1 MSIFII
7 IIMCISV
14 EKSIRI
20 KVIKVMETSIL
31 NRLDRTCEKYADKV
45 MFRDE
50 NNEITFAGF
59 NRLTKAVGSYL
70 AGKVPCGAPVAVM
83 SGRHINTPACFL
95 GAVRAGCFYAP
106 MDGDMPMARL
116 NQILGVIKAEYMLV
130 DRAHLETA
138 QALSF
143 DGEIIVAEDILDTA
157 PDEELL
163 ASREATLQCT
173 SPLYVI
179 FTSGST
185 GVPKGVITSHQSLMC
200 YIDAV
205 AKVLSIDDSDVL
217 GNQSPLDYI
226 AAIRDIYLPVSF
238 GASTY
243 IIPKNEFAVPTTLFE
258 TLNREKITALCWS
271 VAGVEL
277 PAKLGAFDVGKP
289 EYLKKLCFSGSV
301 MPCKYL
307 KIWQEHLPDVL
318 YVNQYGPTEAT
329 ASCTYYVVKE
339 KVDDDT
345 VLPIGKPYD
354 NYRVLLLNEDNTA
367 TAQGEIGEICV
378 SGPILALGYYGNTE
392 QTAKSFIQNPLNDNY
407 RELIYKTGDLGSF
420 APDGTLLFHGR
431 KDRQIKHL
439 GHRIELGEIEETAK
453 KIEGVADCCAL
464 YNKEKATL
472 YLFYTGQATSKEIVL
487 YFRQNMPAFMVP
499 RKLINLEALPAL
511 PNGKTDMQALKSYFK

>member
-1 MSIFII
+1 MQ
-7 IIMCISV
+7 
-14 EKSIRI
+14 
-20 KVIKVMETSIL
+20 TSML
-31 NRLDRTCEKYADKV
+31 NRLDYTAEAYAGKV
-45 MFRDE
+45 MFKDE
-50 NNEITFAGF
+50 HSEITFAQF
-59 NRLTKAVGSYL
+59 NALTKSVGTYL
-70 AGKVPCGAPVAVM
+70 AKKVPAGDPVAVM
-83 SGRHINTPACFL
+83 SGRHILTPTCFL

-106 MDGDMPMARL
+106 MDGDMPETRL
-116 NQILGVIKAEYMLV
+116 NQILGVIQAKYMLV
-130 DRAHLETA
+130 DKAHLEA
-138 QALSF
+138 ARKLNY
-143 DGEIIVAEDILDTA
+143 DGEIIVFEDIMNTE

-163 ASREATLQCT
+163 ASRAATLTIT

-185 GVPKGVITSHQSLMC
+185 GVPKGVITSHESLMC

-205 AKVLSIDDSDVL
+205 GKVLSINDSDVL

-226 AAIRDIYLPVSF
+226 AAVRDIYLPITY

-243 IIPKNEFAVPTTLFE
+243 IIPKNEFAVPTELFD

-277 PAKLGAFDVGKP
+277 PAKLGAFDVSKP

-307 KIWQEHLPDVL
+307 KIWQDNLPDVL

-339 KVDDDT
+339 KVNDDT

-354 NYRVLLLNEDNTA
+354 NYRVMLLNDDNTA
-367 TAQGEIGEICV
+367 TPNGKTGEICV
-378 SGPILALGYYGNTE
+378 TGPVLALGYYGNPE
-392 QTAKSFIQNPLNDNY
+392 QTAKSFMQNPLNDKY

-420 APDGTLLFHGR
+420 DENGVLHFHGR

-453 KIEGVADCCAL
+453 KISGVTDCCSL
-464 YNKEKATL
+464 YYKDKATL
-472 YLFYTGQATSKEIVL
+472 YLFYTGDATSKDIVL
-487 YFRQNMPAFMVP
+487 YFRKNMPAFMVP
-499 RKLINLEALPAL
+499 RKLINLEALPTL
-511 PNGKTDMQALKSYFK
+511 PNGKTDMQTLKSYFK

>member
-1 MSIFII
+1 
-7 IIMCISV
+7 
-14 EKSIRI
+14 
-20 KVIKVMETSIL
+20 METSVLCRL
-31 NRLDRTCEKYADKV
+31 NRTAKSYADKIA
-45 MFRDE
+45 FKDSE
-50 NNEITFAGF
+50 NALTFGEF
-59 NRLTKAVGSYL
+59 NALTKAVGTCL
-70 AGKVPCGAPVAVM
+70 ANKVPAGAPVTVM
-83 SGRHINTPACFL
+83 SGRHVYTPACYL

-106 MDGDMPMARL
+106 MDGDMPVTRL
-116 NQILGVIKAEYMLV
+116 NQILGVIKSQIMIA
-130 DRAHLETA
+130 DKAHLEKA
-138 QALSF
+138 QSLDF
-143 DGEIIVAEDILDTA
+143 DGEIIVMEDILETQ

-163 ASREATLQCT
+163 AQREATLVNT
-173 SPLYVI
+173 APLYVI

-185 GVPKGVITSHQSLMC
+185 GVPKGVITSHLSLMT

-205 AKVLSIDDSDVL
+205 SKVLDINDSDIH

-226 AAIRDIYLPVSF
+226 AAIRDIYFPLTF
-238 GASTY
+238 GSSTY
-243 IIPKNEFAVPTTLFE
+243 IIPKNEFAVPTALFE

-277 PAKLGAFDVGKP
+277 PAKLGAFDVLKP

-354 NYRVLLLNEDNTA
+354 NYRVMLLTEDDKPVPDGKT
-367 TAQGEIGEICV
+367 GEICV
-378 SGPILALGYYGNTE
+378 SGPILALGYYGNSDYTE
-392 QTAKSFIQNPLNDNY
+392 KSFIQNPLNPNY

-439 GHRIELGEIEETAK
+439 GHRIELGEIEEAAR
-453 KIEGVADCCAL
+453 KIDGVLDCCSL
-464 YNKEKATL
+464 YNKPKEHL
-472 YLFYTGQATSKEIVL
+472 YLFYTGTATSKDIVL
-487 YFRQNMPAFMVP
+487 AFRQNMPAFMVP
-499 RKLINLEALPAL
+499 RKLVNLDVLPTL
-511 PNGKTDMQALKSYFK
+511 PNGKLDMQTLKTYFK

>member
-1 MSIFII
+1 
-7 IIMCISV
+7 
-14 EKSIRI
+14 
-20 KVIKVMETSIL
+20 METSIL
-31 NRLDRTCEKYADKV
+31 NRLDRTAAAYADKV
-45 MFRDE
+45 MFKDE
-50 NNEITFAGF
+50 HDSITFGAF
-59 NRLTKAVGSYL
+59 NQLTKAVGTYL
-70 AGKVPCGAPVAVM
+70 ARKIPAGQPVAVM
-83 SGRHINTPACFL
+83 SGRHILTPSCFL

-106 MDGDMPMARL
+106 MDGDMPETRL
-116 NQILGVIKAEYMLV
+116 NQIIGVIQAKFMLV
-130 DRAHLETA
+130 DKAHYEAAKGLD
-138 QALSF
+138 F
-143 DGEIIVAEDILDTA
+143 DGEIIVFEDIKDTE

-163 ASREATLQCT
+163 AARAATLTCT

-179 FTSGST
+179 FTSAST
-185 GVPKGVITSHQSLMC
+185 GVPKGVITAHQSLMT
-200 YIDAV
+200 YIDSV
-205 AKVLSIDDSDVL
+205 AKVLNINDTDVL

-226 AAIRDIYLPVSF
+226 AAVRDMYFPISF

-277 PAKLGAFDVGKP
+277 PAKLGAFDVAKP

-307 KIWQEHLPDVL
+307 KIWQEHLPDIL

-329 ASCTYYVVKE
+329 ASCTYYVVEE
-339 KVDDDT
+339 KVTDET

-354 NYRVLLLNEDNTA
+354 NYRVMLLNNDNTP
-367 TAQGEIGEICV
+367 TPDGKTGEICV
-378 SGPILALGYYGNTE
+378 SGPILALGYYGNHE
-392 QTAKSFIQNPLNDNY
+392 QTDKPFMQNPLNDKY

-420 APDGTLLFHGR
+420 DKDGVLHFHGR

-453 KIEGVADCCAL
+453 KIAGVTDCCSL
-464 YNKEKATL
+464 YYKDKATL
-472 YLFYTGQATSKEIVL
+472 YLFYTGDATSKDIVL

-499 RKLINLEALPAL
+499 RKLINLDKLPTL
-511 PNGKTDMQALKSYFK
+511 PNGKIDMQTLKGYFK

>member
-1 MSIFII
+1 
-7 IIMCISV
+7 
-14 EKSIRI
+14 
-20 KVIKVMETSIL
+20 METSIL
-31 NRLDRTCEKYADKV
+31 NRLNRTSVKYADKV
-45 MFRDE
+45 MFKDE
-50 NNEITFAGF
+50 HSQITFGEF
-59 NRLTKAVGSYL
+59 NALTKSVGTFL
-70 AGKVPCGAPVAVM
+70 ARKVPCGAPVAVM
-83 SGRHINTPACFL
+83 SGRHVLTPSCFL

-106 MDGDMPMARL
+106 IDGDMPRTRL
-116 NQILGVIKAEYMLV
+116 NQILGVIKADYMLV
-130 DRAHLETA
+130 DKAHLETA
-138 QALSF
+138 QALDF
-143 DGEIIVAEDILDTA
+143 HGEIIVFEDIRDTE
-157 PDEELL
+157 PDEALL
-163 ASREATLQCT
+163 EERSATLTLT

-205 AKVLSIDDSDVL
+205 AKVLSIDDTDTL

-226 AAIRDIYLPVSF
+226 AAVRDIYLPISF
-238 GASTY
+238 GANTY
-243 IIPKNEFAVPTTLFE
+243 IVPKNEFAVPTALFD

-277 PAKLGAFDVGKP
+277 PAKLGAFDVSKP

-339 KVDDDT
+339 KVNDDT

-354 NYRVLLLNEDNTA
+354 NYRVMLLNEDNTP
-367 TAQGEIGEICV
+367 TPQGETGEICV
-378 SGPILALGYYGNTE
+378 SGPILALGYYGNPE
-392 QTAKSFIQNPLNDNY
+392 QTEKSFMQNPLNDNY
-407 RELIYKTGDLGSF
+407 RELIYKTGDLGHIGE
-420 APDGTLLFHGR
+420 DGTLYFHGR

-453 KIEGVADCCAL
+453 KVDGVLDCCAL
-464 YNKEKATL
+464 YHKDKATL
-472 YLFYTGQATSKEIVL
+472 YLFYTGEATSKDIVL

-499 RKLINLEALPAL
+499 RKLVNLEALPTL
-511 PNGKTDMQALKSYFK
+511 PNGKLDMQALKAQFK

>member
-1 MSIFII
+1 
-7 IIMCISV
+7 
-14 EKSIRI
+14 
-20 KVIKVMETSIL
+20 METSVL
-31 NRLDRTCEKYADKV
+31 NRLDRTAAAYAGKV
-45 MFRDE
+45 MFKDDSAQ
-50 NNEITFAGF
+50 ITFGEF
-59 NRLTKAVGSYL
+59 DRLTKAIGTFL
-70 AGKVPCGAPVAVM
+70 AGKLPAGAPVAVM
-83 SGRHINTPACFL
+83 SGRHVLTPACFL

-106 MDGDMPMARL
+106 MDGDMPKARL
-116 NQILGVIKAEYMLV
+116 NQILGVIKADYLLV

-138 QALSF
+138 QSLDF
-143 DGEIIVAEDILDTA
+143 NGEILVLEDIRDTQ
-157 PDEELL
+157 PDEALL
-163 ASREATLQCT
+163 SQRAATLQCT

-200 YIDAV
+200 YIVAV
-205 AKVLSIDDSDVL
+205 AKVLSIDDTDTL

-226 AAIRDIYLPVSF
+226 AAVRDIYLPVSF

-289 EYLKKLCFSGSV
+289 AYLKKLCFSGSV
-301 MPCKYL
+301 MPCRYL
-307 KIWQEHLPDVL
+307 KIWQENLPDVL

-329 ASCTYYVVKE
+329 ASCTYYVVNE

-345 VLPIGKPYD
+345 VLPIGTPYD

-367 TAQGEIGEICV
+367 TPAGETGEICV
-378 SGPILALGYYGNTE
+378 SGPILALGYYGNKE
-392 QTAKSFIQNPLNDNY
+392 QTDKSFIQNPLNDNY
-407 RELIYKTGDLGSF
+407 RELIYKTGDLGHL
-420 APDGTLLFHGR
+420 DENGVLHFHGR

-453 KIEGVADCCAL
+453 KIAGVADCCAL
-464 YNKEKATL
+464 YYKDKATL
-472 YLFYTGQATSKEIVL
+472 YLFYTGEATSKEIVL

-499 RKLINLEALPAL
+499 RKLVNLETLPAL
-511 PNGKTDMQALKSYFK
+511 PNGKTDMQTLKGYFK